1 MRAATIF
8 KTLCQL
14 LTVVLLFGTAVAARS
29 HHFDHGA
36 ITIDHPYATPT
47 VTGART
53 GAVYFR
59 AIKNS
64 GNVPDKLLSAT
75 SSLASRIELHEMRL
89 ENNVMMTREITAI
102 DLPANSEIQLRHGQK
117 QHLMLIDLKQP
128 LVAGDTFDLTLR
140 FERAGQR
147 NVKVIV
153 QKPKVT
159 INHYH

>member
-1 MRAATIF
+1 MRAATSF

-14 LTVVLLFGTAVAARS
+14 LTVVLLFGTAAAARS

-59 AIKNS
+59 AIKNA

-89 ENNVMMTREITAI
+89 ENNVMMMREITGI

-128 LVAGDTFDLTLR
+128 LVAGDTFDLRLR
-140 FERAGQR
+140 FERAGHR

-159 INHYH
+159 INHHH